1 MLSSRR
7 CSVLAAVLALLGAG
21 VSVPAWAQVKSSTAN
36 YIFQCTNAQGRVL
49 TSDRLIG
56 ECNDREQTLSTKEG
70 VMLRIIPPSLTA
82 TEREAY
88 EARQAK
94 ERAVLEAK
102 AEAQRRDKQ
111 LLARFSNEASHQRA
125 RDNAM
130 DSAISAN
137 RISQTRLAALDDERK
152 PLQQES
158 EFYKGKALPAKLQ
171 QQFDALA
178 MTEAAIHT
186 AMQAQRDEMARI
198 NEMYDIE
205 LERLKKLWAGAPSG
219 SLGPMRS
226 VTVAPTPAPVPAAT
240 TAPAAAAVAAAKT
253 SVSPGSG
260 SANMGAPIVL
270 PKRETVSGAEAA
282 TNGKTTR

>member
-1 MLSSRR
+1 M
-7 CSVLAAVLALLGAG
+7 ALWGASAG
-21 VSVPAWAQVKSSTAN
+21 VPAWAQPKQPTAS

-49 TSDRLIG
+49 TSDRLIA

-94 ERAVLEAK
+94 ERAVQEAK

-111 LLARFSNEASHQRA
+111 LLARFSNEASHLRA
-125 RDNAM
+125 RENAM

-152 PLQQES
+152 PLLLES
-158 EFYKGKALPAKLQ
+158 EFYKGKPLPAKLQ

-219 SLGPMRS
+219 SLGPMRA
-226 VTVAPTPAPVPAAT
+226 VTVAPPSPAPAVPAT
-240 TAPAAAAVAAAKT
+240 AAKT
-253 SVSPGSG
+253 G
-260 SANMGAPIVL
+260 SAQPSAGSASMGAPIVL
-270 PKRETVSGAEAA
+270 PKRENVSGVDAA
-282 TNGKTTR
+282 ANGKAVR

>member
-7 CSVLAAVLALLGAG
+7 CSVLAAVLALLGASA
-21 VSVPAWAQVKSSTAN
+21 SVPAWAQVKSSTAN

-56 ECNDREQTLSTKEG
+56 ECNDREQTLSTKDG

-111 LLARFSNEASHQRA
+111 LLARFSNDASHQRA
-125 RDNAM
+125 RENAM

-137 RISQTRLAALDDERK
+137 RISQTRLAALEDERK

-226 VTVAPTPAPVPAAT
+226 VTVAPTAAPVSVAP
-240 TAPAAAAVAAAKT
+240 TAPAIAAK
-253 SVSPGSG
+253 PGATPSAG
-260 SANMGAPIVL
+260 SAHMGAPIVL
-270 PKRETVSGAEAA
+270 PKRETVSGVDASA
-282 TNGKTTR
+282 NGKTVR

>member
-1 MLSSRR
+1 ML
-7 CSVLAAVLALLGAG
+7 VL
-21 VSVPAWAQVKSSTAN
+21 VSASASMSAWAQAKSGTAN

-82 TEREAY
+82 SERDAY

-94 ERAVLEAK
+94 ERAGLEAK

-111 LLARFSNEASHQRA
+111 LLARFSNEGSHQRA
-125 RDNAM
+125 RENAM

-137 RISQTRLAALDDERK
+137 RISQTRLVALDDERK

-158 EFYKGKALPAKLQ
+158 EFYKGKSLPAKLQ

-226 VTVAPTPAPVPAAT
+226 VTMAPTPSPVSVAPAAS
-240 TAPAAAAVAAAKT
+240 TAPAAAAKPVVPPSA
-253 SVSPGSG
+253 G
-260 SANMGAPIVL
+260 SASMGAPIVL
-270 PKRETVSGAEAA
+270 PKRETVSGVDTT
-282 TNGKTTR
+282 TNGKTVR

>member
-1 MLSSRR
+1 M
-7 CSVLAAVLALLGAG
+7 ALWSA
-21 VSVPAWAQVKSSTAN
+21 SASMCAWAQDAQSSAG

-49 TSDRLIG
+49 TSDRMIA
-56 ECNDREQTLSTKEG
+56 ECNDREQILSTKEG

-94 ERAVLEAK
+94 ERAVQEAK

-111 LLARFSNEASHQRA
+111 LLARFSNEASHLRA
-125 RDNAM
+125 RENAM

-137 RISQTRLAALDDERK
+137 RISQTRLTALDDERK
-152 PLQQES
+152 PLLQES
-158 EFYKGKALPAKLQ
+158 EFYKGKPLPAKLQ
-171 QQFDALA
+171 RQFDALA

-198 NEMYDIE
+198 SEIYDIE

-219 SLGPMRS
+219 SLGPMRT
-226 VTVAPTPAPVPAAT
+226 VTITPPSTTQAPAPAPASVPAA
-240 TAPAAAAVAAAKT
+240 PPVVAKP
-253 SVSPGSG
+253 SGVSPGAG
-260 SANMGAPIVL
+260 SASMGAPIVL
-270 PKRETVSGAEAA
+270 PKRENVSGVDASA
-282 TNGKTTR
+282 NGKTVR

>member
-7 CSVLAAVLALLGAG
+7 CFVLAAVLALLGAG
-21 VSVPAWAQVKSSTAN
+21 ASVPAWAQPKSSTAN

-56 ECNDREQTLSTKEG
+56 ECNDREQILSTKDG
-70 VMLRIIPPSLTA
+70 VMLRIIPPSFTA

-111 LLARFSNEASHQRA
+111 LLARFSNDASHQRA
-125 RDNAM
+125 RENAM

-219 SLGPMRS
+219 SLGPMRAL
-226 VTVAPTPAPVPAAT
+226 TVAPPSP
-240 TAPAAAAVAAAKT
+240 APAAPAVAAKPGG
-253 SVSPGSG
+253 VSPSAG
-260 SANMGAPIVL
+260 SASMGAPIVL
-270 PKRETVSGAEAA
+270 PKRETISGVDA
-282 TNGKTTR
+282 TANGKTVR